1 MMTTVRTMMMT
12 MRKMMTTM
20 TAMANLARTRVALAR
35 ADEDDAKVMVPC
47 LARVMTDDKD
57 KGGSGKGN
65 NDDGKG
71 AREVILVS
79 VEIM

>member
-1 MMTTVRTMMMT
+1 
-12 MRKMMTTM
+12 MTTM

-47 LARVMTDDKD
+47 LARVMTDDKG

-71 AREVILVS
+71 KGGHPGKCGNHVTARAR
-79 VEIM
+79 

>member
-1 MMTTVRTMMMT
+1 MMTTVRT

-35 ADEDDAKVMVPC
+35 ADKDDDAKVMVPC
-47 LARVMTDDKD
+47 LARVMTDDKG

>member
-1 MMTTVRTMMMT
+1 MMTTASTMMRTMM
-12 MRKMMTTM
+12 RTTM